1 MTERVFPLDNSQ
13 SRMEVW
19 CIEPRLFELRL
30 EISPIPE
37 DVEDAIVDSFDG
49 LIATHSGAT
58 TLTLSAGGDTCVG
71 AVESAIEKLRDLGV
85 IPIRLIDDL
94 VGRREIARRAGVTP
108 QAVGL
113 WIRGERHA
121 TSLFPP
127 PFVDAAGGLWLWG
140 EVVTALA
147 DRGVLVD
154 GDVQYPSRLDSQRIG
169 GILAARQT
177 AGSAGRM

>member
-1 MTERVFPLDNSQ
+1 
-13 SRMEVW
+13 
-19 CIEPRLFELRL
+19 
-30 EISPIPE
+30 
-37 DVEDAIVDSFDG
+37 VD
-49 LIATHSGAT
+49 
-58 TLTLSAGGDTCVG
+58 
-71 AVESAIEKLRDLGV
+71 
-85 IPIRLIDDL
+85 P
-94 VGRREIARRAGVTP
+94 RRASCNL
-108 QAVGL
+108 A
-113 WIRGERHA
+113 
-121 TSLFPP
+121 FPP